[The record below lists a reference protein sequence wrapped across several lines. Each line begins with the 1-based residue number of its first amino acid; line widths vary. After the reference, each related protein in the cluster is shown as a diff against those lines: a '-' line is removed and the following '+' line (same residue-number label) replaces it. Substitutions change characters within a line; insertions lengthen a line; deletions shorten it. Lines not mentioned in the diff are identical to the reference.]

1 MTGNQEGGRR
11 KRRSSEEIKRLVT
24 EFGAGGLRQN
34 QFLPQSW
41 FGVEHRSRLL
51 PFIPLSLEEALA
63 FLTAKTTRNTVEGSG
78 QSSEDIHTSEGIPT
92 KPAAPARPC
101 LSRSPRSSVPV
112 HW

>member
-11 KRRSSEEIKRLVT
+11 KRRSNEEIKRLVT
-24 EFGAGGLRQN
+24 EFGAGDATEPV
-34 QFLPQSW
+34 LPQSW

-51 PFIPLSLEEALA
+51 PFIPVSLEEALA

-78 QSSEDIHTSEGIPT
+78 QSSEDIHTSEGVPT
-92 KPAAPARPC
+92 KPPAPARPY